1 MPMTAAQF
9 AGLESAVLAGLG
21 IDARPRT
28 NKPCPACGG
37 DDRFSLY
44 PSGRHFCRQCG
55 AGDFLDL
62 IMKVHRC
69 QFKDALTLA
78 EGVVSGGR
86 QCTPPPAIPPSKVDT
101 RSQKIERVKS
111 ILAGA
116 NAIVPGDDVHR
127 YLTVERGFPADIL
140 PVELLSHPGIEYW
153 HESAPGKWESLGTFP
168 AMVAPVRSHAGEVVA
183 VHVTFLL
190 DGRKAPVPSPK
201 KLIGSPKGGAVRLYP
216 AGEEVGIAEG
226 IETAIAASVIFSKP
240 VWAALSASLMPLVEL
255 PESIQLVHIFADNDS
270 NKAGQTAAHKL
281 IAKLKQEKRKV
292 GACKTPTLQDADL
305 YDVYKETQHEH
316 NTRKLDC

>member
-21 IDARPRT
+21 IDSRPRT

-44 PSGRHFCRQCG
+44 PSGKHFCRQCG

-62 IMKVHRC
+62 IQKVHQC
-69 QFKDALTLA
+69 TFKDALKLA
-78 EGVVSGGR
+78 EGVVGGR
-86 QCTPPPAIPPSKVDT
+86 QCTPPPAIPPSKAETHT
-101 RSQKIERVKS
+101 RKRERVKS
-111 ILAGA
+111 IIAGA
-116 NAIVPGDDVHR
+116 HAIVPGDDVSR
-127 YLTVERGFPADIL
+127 YLTVERGFTPDIL
-140 PVELLSHPGIEYW
+140 PPELLSHPGLEYW
-153 HESAPGKWESLGTFP
+153 HEANPGKWESLGTFP
-168 AMVAPVRSHAGEVVA
+168 CMVAPVRSHAGEVVA

-190 DGRKAPVPSPK
+190 DGKKAPVPSPK
-201 KLIGSPKGGAVRLYP
+201 RLIGGPKGGAVRLYP

-226 IETAIAASVIFSKP
+226 IETAIAANVIFGKP
-240 VWAALSASLMPLVEL
+240 VWASLSASLMPLVEL
-255 PESIQLVHIFADNDS
+255 PESIQTVHIYADNDS
-270 NKAGQTAAHKL
+270 NKAGQMAAHKL

-292 GACKTPTLQDADL
+292 GACKTPTLQDADF

-316 NTRKLDC
+316 YTGKPNR